1 MLSASHFLAL
11 QEYWC
16 WTNPQQVRLLRLLL
30 LLLLRCQCPVL
41 PLSPMHHMIF
51 PRAHCSCTNCAL
63 PAGLDVTARQ
73 EVWRIIQAERT
84 GAWRAGGLNSVQSS
98 MLGMLGMKRRPPGI
112 LLCTHS
118 MVEADVLSDRIA
130 VMNAVGI

>member
-1 MLSASHFLAL
+1 
-11 QEYWC
+11 
-16 WTNPQQVRLLRLLL
+16 
-30 LLLLRCQCPVL
+30 
-41 PLSPMHHMIF
+41 MHHMIF

-98 MLGMLGMKRRPPGI
+98 MLGMLGMKRRPPGT